1 MMDRP
6 AFADEEAF
14 VNKLILLYIFDQC
27 NVGLIESVIYDIAT
41 SHNWIKPIFCKPGF
55 DDLVKTDYLV
65 NLSRPRAPQPRYK
78 ITPEGR
84 ECLKCFYYKIPLSVR
99 EEIAAY
105 IKENIISF
113 RKQQDYVS
121 DYYRNEDGSYTV
133 LLKIVDDTSTW
144 MELKLKVDSRAKA
157 KWIFKTWRDKAVEVY
172 GFLSENVIEN

>member
-1 MMDRP
+1 M
-6 AFADEEAF
+6 
-14 VNKLILLYIFDQC
+14 
-27 NVGLIESVIYDIAT
+27 
-41 SHNWIKPIFCKPGF
+41 
-55 DDLVKTDYLV
+55 VKTDYLV